1 MDNGDSQGQPY
12 RLRPSQRLLE
22 SSVRKLQLDSETS
35 GKMSTLLK
43 KIANLGI
50 NLQCASLGFVSYV
63 GHKGRMLLLS
73 ERILVPYVQG
83 PGFWPQVIL
92 MKLFKI

>member
-12 RLRPSQRLLE
+12 RLRPFQPLLE

-35 GKMSTLLK
+35 GKMSTLLT
-43 KIANLGI
+43 KIASLGI
-50 NLQCASLGFVSYV
+50 NLQCTSLGFVSYF

-73 ERILVPYVQG
+73 ERILVPCVQG